1 MPRWPKPDRLN
12 PWRHTIPEQTL
23 GALAAL
29 LTALV
34 WSFTALFFTL
44 ASDRVGALAVNRT
57 RLLFA
62 VLLLGSAHWAIYGMP
77 VPLQALP
84 LSWLWLSLSGVIGLA
99 LGDTFLFQALVD
111 LGPRKAMLVMSSWPI
126 VSAFLAFVFLGE
138 GLGQREVLGIGLTV
152 TGIAWVVLERN
163 PPHLG
168 SVREERLVRGTLMA
182 AGGAICQAAGLVAA
196 KQGLTGGLPALSGTL
211 IRMLAATAS
220 IWLITVIMGSVRENF
235 GKFRDRRAL
244 LFTICGSVTGPF
256 IGVWMSLFAV
266 NHAKVAVAS
275 ALMATVPIL
284 LLPIMFI
291 AFKERVSARATLGT
305 VASFVG
311 VLVLLW
317 K

>member
-1 MPRWPKPDRLN
+1 LEAP
-12 PWRHTIPEQTL
+12 IPELSL

-34 WSFTALFFTL
+34 WSFTAIFFTL
-44 ASDRVGALAVNRT
+44 ASDRVGALSVNRT

-62 VLLLGSAHWAIYGMP
+62 VTLLGSVHWAVYGS
-77 VPLQALP
+77 PLPDATGIHWF
-84 LSWLWLSLSGVIGLA
+84 WLGLSGVVGLA

-126 VSAFLAFVFLGE
+126 VSALMAFFLLGE
-138 GLGQREVLGIGLTV
+138 SLGLRELGGIFLTV
-152 TGIAWVVLERN
+152 SGIAWVVAERGGKDGAE
-163 PPHLG
+163 PA
-168 SVREERLVRGTLMA
+168 RRERLGRGTLCGI
-182 AGGAICQAAGLVAA
+182 GGAVCQAAGLVAA

-211 IRMLAATAS
+211 IRMLAATAA
-220 IWLITVIMGSVRENF
+220 IWAITLVMGGVRENF
-235 GKFRDRRAL
+235 AKFSDRKAL

-266 NHAKVAVAS
+266 GHAKVAVAS
-275 ALMATVPIL
+275 ALMALVPVL
-284 LLPIMFI
+284 LLPEMRLLFGERISPRA
-291 AFKERVSARATLGT
+291 AFGTL
-305 VASFVG
+305 ASFIG

>member
-1 MPRWPKPDRLN
+1 MPSLPKPDKLA
-12 PWRHTIPEQTL
+12 PWRHAIPEQTL

-62 VLLLGSAHWAIYGMP
+62 VLLLGSAHWALYGT
-77 VPLQALP
+77 PLPADALP
-84 LSWLWLSLSGVIGLA
+84 PSWLWLGLSGVIGLA

-126 VSAFLAFVFLGE
+126 VSAFLAFSFLGE
-138 GLGQREVLGIGLTV
+138 GLGLREVLGIGLTV

-163 PPHLG
+163 PERQGP
-168 SVREERLVRGTLMA
+168 VRKERLRRGILMA

-220 IWLITVIMGSVRENF
+220 IWLITAVIGGVRENF

-244 LFTICGSVTGPF
+244 LFTVCGSVTGPF
-256 IGVWMSLFAV
+256 IGVWMSLYAV
-266 NHAKVAVAS
+266 NHTKVAIAS

-284 LLPIMFI
+284 LLPIMFVVQ
-291 AFKERVSARATLGT
+291 KERVSARATLGT
-305 VASFVG
+305 VASFAG